1 MDLDVIKQRLE
12 ALSKPA
18 SNKGGNNEKS
28 LFWKPSVGK
37 QTIRIVPSKFNSKTP
52 FSELYF
58 YYGIGKP
65 VMISP
70 VSWGDQDNDPI
81 YDFAKNKLRK
91 STNPEHWKLAKKLE
105 PKVRY
110 FAPVIVRGEED
121 KGVRLWQFGKEL
133 YSAFLQM
140 AVDEEV
146 GDYTDIVN
154 GRDIKLTTEGPEVTG
169 TKYNR
174 TIAAPSMKNSNLGEA
189 EQVEKWLQD
198 QANPVDVFKRHSS
211 EEMEEALREWIAS
224 FDETPSSEGDI
235 IDDEK
240 EIESA
245 PQTNYS
251 INTSVAAVKQTKL
264 DKFDS
269 LFDEEEAGDL
279 PWEK

>member
-37 QTIRIVPSKFNSKTP
+37 QTVRIVPSKFNPKTP

-70 VSWGDQDNDPI
+70 INWGAHDEDPI
-81 YDFAKNKLRK
+81 YDFVKNKLRK

-110 FAPVIVRGEED
+110 FAPVIVRGEESE
-121 KGVRLWQFGKEL
+121 GVKLWQFGKEL
-133 YSAFLQM
+133 YSSFLQM

-146 GDYTDIVN
+146 GDYTDILE

-174 TIAAPSMKNSNLGEA
+174 TTAAPSMKNSVLSDDQA
-189 EQVEKWLQD
+189 QIEKWLAD
-198 QANPVDVFKRHSS
+198 QVNPVDVFKRYNK
-211 EEMEEALREWIAS
+211 EEMEEALRDWIAS
-224 FDETPSSEGDI
+224 FEESVSAEGDI

-240 EIESA
+240 EPEITEA

-251 INTSVAAVKQTKL
+251 LNTSTAAVKQSKL

-269 LFDEEEAGDL
+269 LFEEEDDL
-279 PWEK
+279 PF

>member
-1 MDLDVIKQRLE
+1 MDLEAIKSRLN
-12 ALSKPA
+12 AIQKTTNGKNGGDRA
-18 SNKGGNNEKS
+18 SM
-28 LFWKPSVGK
+28 FWKPTVGK
-37 QTIRIVPSKFNSKTP
+37 QTVRVVPSKYNSSMP
-52 FSELYF
+52 FSEIF
-58 YYGIGKP
+58 FHYGIDKP
-65 VMISP
+65 VMVSP
-70 VSWGDQDNDPI
+70 INWGEKDPI
-81 YDFAKNKLRK
+81 VEFAATLKK
-91 STNPEHWKLAKKLE
+91 TNDKENWRLAKKIE
-105 PKVRY
+105 PKARY